1 MEKLRLGLVGCG
13 GMGTRH
19 LYGLKELT
27 ESPYANVELAALCD
41 IRQENAELAAK
52 EAEELLG
59 VRPQVF
65 TDLEEMARHTDDLA
79 AVDVVTDPSVH
90 HDVVCQ
96 ALDLGLHVMVEK
108 PMAITVRACQ
118 LMVEAAARN
127 KRIISV
133 AENFRRD
140 PSARVVR
147 HLLETG
153 EIGTLHMALYHS
165 LGAGDKIFIT
175 PWRHQKERGGFI
187 LDMAVHFT
195 HMIRY
200 QLGDIAEVYG
210 DARMVEPVRRKSGSM
225 SLGYEF
231 YRKRFSAM
239 DGEIEAAAEDTTQAL
254 FRMESGIMLNLIVA
268 ISGHSS
274 SDRTLILGE
283 RGSIEGFGNRGTRVS
298 LERRDE
304 ESMTQEQ
311 LLAAHPDLTLD
322 PLTRHLFPT
331 GVTDTDP
338 KVDIKLIA
346 YELHELGEAVLNGRP
361 VEVDGACGMKDVAA
375 LYAVFESAVAGR
387 AVRMSE
393 VENCEV
399 YDYQAEIDAALGIAQ
414 P

>member
-27 ESPYANVELAALCD
+27 ESPFANVELAALCD
-41 IRQENAELAAK
+41 IRRENAELAAR

-65 TDLEEMARHTDDLA
+65 TDLEAMARGTDDLA

-96 ALDLGLHVMVEK
+96 ALDLGLHVLVEK

-118 LMVEAAARN
+118 MMVDAAARN
-127 KRIISV
+127 ERIISV

-153 EIGTLHMALYHS
+153 EIGTVYMALCHS
-165 LGAGDKIFIT
+165 LQAGNHIFIT
-175 PWRHQKERGGFI
+175 PWRHHKERGGFI
-187 LDMAVHFT
+187 LDLAVHFT

-210 DARMVEPVRRKSGSM
+210 DARMVEPVRRKSESM

-231 YRKRFSAM
+231 YQKRFAAM
-239 DGEIEAAAEDTTQAL
+239 DEEIEAATEDTSQAL
-254 FRMESGIMLNLIVA
+254 FRMESGAVLNFIVA
-268 ISGHSS
+268 ISGHGSGS
-274 SDRTLILGE
+274 RSLILGD
-283 RGSIEGFGNRGTRVS
+283 RGSLDGFGNRGSRVS
-298 LERRDE
+298 LERRGE
-304 ESMTQEQ
+304 ERMEQEQ

-322 PLTRHLFPT
+322 PLTRYLFPT

-338 KVDIKLIA
+338 KVDTKLIA
-346 YELHELGEAVLNGRP
+346 YELHEMGEAVLNGRE
-361 VEVDGACGMKDVAA
+361 VEVDGACGLKDVAA
-375 LYAVFESAVAGR
+375 LYAVLESAVAGR

-399 YDYQAEIDAALGIAQ
+399 YEYQAEIDAALGV
-414 P
+414 

>member
-41 IRQENAELAAK
+41 IRRENAELAAG
-52 EAEELLG
+52 EAEELFG
-59 VRPQVF
+59 VRPRVF
-65 TDLEEMARHTDDLA
+65 TDLEEMARDTSDLA

-96 ALDLGLHVMVEK
+96 ALDLGLHVLVEK
-108 PMAITVRACQ
+108 PMAITVRTCQ
-118 LMVEAAARN
+118 MVVDAAARN
-127 KRIISV
+127 DRIISV

-153 EIGTLHMALYHS
+153 EIGTVYMALFHS
-165 LGAGDKIFIT
+165 LGAGNHIFIT

-195 HMIRY
+195 HMIRF

-210 DARMVEPVRRKSGSM
+210 DVRMVEPVRRKAEAMSM
-225 SLGYEF
+225 GYEF
-231 YRKRFSAM
+231 YRKRFKAM
-239 DGEIEAAAEDTTQAL
+239 DDEIEAAAEDTAQAL
-254 FRMESGIMLNLIVA
+254 FRMESGVTLNFIVA

-274 SDRTLILGE
+274 TSRSLILGD
-283 RGSIEGFGNRGTRVS
+283 RGSIDGFGDRGSRVS
-298 LERRDE
+298 LERRGE
-304 ESMTQEQ
+304 EKMEQEQ

-322 PLTRHLFPT
+322 PLTRYLFPT
-331 GVTDTDP
+331 GVTDADP

-346 YELHELGEAVLNGRP
+346 YELHEMGEAVLSGGQ
-361 VEVDGACGMKDVAA
+361 VEVDGACGLKDVAA

-387 AVRMSE
+387 TVKMSE
-393 VENCEV
+393 VESCQV
-399 YDYQAEIDAALGIAQ
+399 YEYQAEIDAALEVE
-414 P
+414 